1 MDKPLSL
8 SVKDY
13 IIRKMA
19 VKLLKSEK
27 VIESVINHQ
36 FTSTNNALLTNNSVE
51 ISGFGKFFFNTKK
64 AYKKLDKMF
73 AQKEALQ
80 RQLVNPEVSEKR
92 KDTARAK
99 LSSLEIAIEIL
110 KPKIDVRPQQDLRGV
125 EEQSD
130 SPSPFE
136 NVD

>member
-1 MDKPLSL
+1 MDKPISL

-27 VIESVINHQ
+27 VIETVVNHQ

-110 KPKIDVRPQQDLRGV
+110 KPKIDVRPQQDLRGL
-125 EEQSD
+125 EEQSN

>member
-1 MDKPLSL
+1 MDKPISL

-27 VIESVINHQ
+27 AIESVINHQ
-36 FTSTNNALLTNNSVE
+36 FTSANNALLTNNSVE

-73 AQKEALQ
+73 AQKTALQ
-80 RQLVNPEVSEKR
+80 RQLGNPEVSEKR
-92 KDTARAK
+92 KETAKAK

-125 EEQSD
+125 EEQID

>member
-110 KPKIDVRPQQDLRGV
+110 KPKIDVRPQQDLRGM
-125 EEQSD
+125 EEQSN

>member
-110 KPKIDVRPQQDLRGV
+110 KPKIDVRPQQDLRGL
-125 EEQSD
+125 EEQSN

>member
-1 MDKPLSL
+1 MDKPISL

-27 VIESVINHQ
+27 AIESVINHQ
-36 FTSTNNALLTNNSVE
+36 FTSANSAFLTNNSVE

-64 AYKKLDKMF
+64 ANKKLDKMF
-73 AQKEALQ
+73 AQKAALQ
-80 RQLVNPEVSEKR
+80 RQLDNPDVSEKR
-92 KDTARAK
+92 KETAKAK
-99 LSSLEIAIEIL
+99 LSSLEISIEIL

-130 SPSPFE
+130 SPSSFE

>member
-13 IIRKMA
+13 LIRKMA

-110 KPKIDVRPQQDLRGV
+110 KPKIDVRPQQDLRGL
-125 EEQSD
+125 EEQSN